1 MEGAAAAAPFPFR
14 EAILSWSGPS
24 PSPWIA
30 GLTGCCPRCG
40 KGPLFQGFLT
50 LRPSCPA
57 CGLDY
62 GFADAGDGPAV
73 FIMFI
78 TGAVVVGGA
87 LFVELTYEP
96 PWWVHAALWGP
107 LVILLSLALLRPLKG
122 LMIALQF
129 HHKAEEGR
137 LDQ

>member
-1 MEGAAAAAPFPFR
+1 M
-14 EAILSWSGPS
+14 SWSGPS

-30 GLTGCCPRCG
+30 GLRGRCPRCG
-40 KGPLFQGFLT
+40 KGPLFQGFLS
-50 LRPSCPA
+50 LLPSCPA

-78 TGAVVVGGA
+78 TGTVVVGGA

-96 PWWVHAALWGP
+96 PWWVHAVLWGP
-107 LVILLSLALLRPLKG
+107 LVVLLSLGLLRPLKG
-122 LMIALQF
+122 LLIAMQF

-137 LDQ
+137 LER